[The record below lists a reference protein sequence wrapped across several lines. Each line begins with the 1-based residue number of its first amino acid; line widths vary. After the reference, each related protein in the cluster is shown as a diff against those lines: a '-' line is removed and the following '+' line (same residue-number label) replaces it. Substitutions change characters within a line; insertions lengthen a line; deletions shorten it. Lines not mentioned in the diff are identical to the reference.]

1 MNKIKTLLLFFISA
15 VLVFT
20 LASCNKKQKI
30 IGLYHQFGTYS
41 ERVQLNS
48 GKEISL
54 QGNDFRALAP
64 LTENLP
70 SLSVYRLLEDGSV
83 QQLDRGNFKDG
94 YRLTLGEKVDANGL
108 IDVTLTD
115 VQDKNIARTFKVVY
129 DKALFKASKTS
140 MYFQTYELNIGN
152 TKNPVLTPF
161 PFFRRIGER
170 VNFSDL
176 VKFSNI
182 YRYNLDKA
190 PEPEVIEKTLYAKNL
205 LALEEG
211 HDKKI
216 QTQDLIAKK
225 VIDSNFEHARYLV
238 KNKDKEV
245 ITYSY
250 QINFNSVLSENSEFT
265 AKYPDFKL
273 TTDVFVGGGQY
284 PLHKQT
290 FGWFDYLTT
299 AWMGWLLGN
308 TSIAGKFAIG
318 IIFTTIIVRILAWP
332 IYARTNVMS
341 ARMQKMT
348 PDLNKLERK
357 YQGRTDKASIQQK
370 QMETMRIYRKHKV
383 GFSSFLI
390 PFLQMPIFIGVYNT
404 INRVS
409 VEGGYYAYQVWDK
422 SFMGLNLGAGK
433 DLTNYLLA
441 FIVFCTMVLIQ
452 LISSYKTAKMR
463 EKDAR
468 TVVIDPKKDPKRNQ
482 RMMLIFGIIMAGV
495 MTWWSI
501 NDRGLAF
508 YWIVGN
514 LFSIGQTAFYKI
526 VSIKKENKP
535 QTEELL

>member
-20 LASCNKKQKI
+20 LAACNKKQKI
-30 IGLYHQFGTYS
+30 VGLYHQFGSYS
-41 ERVQLNS
+41 ERVELNS

-54 QGNDFRALAP
+54 AGNQFRAIAP
-64 LTENLP
+64 LVENLP
-70 SLSVYRLLEDGSV
+70 SISVYRLLEDGSV
-83 QQLDRGNFKDG
+83 KLLNRGNFQDG
-94 YRLTLGEKVDANGL
+94 YRLELGEKVDENGL
-108 IDVTLTD
+108 IEVTLTD
-115 VQDKNIARTFKVVY
+115 VQNKEIKRTFKVVY
-129 DKALFKASKTS
+129 NKTLFRAKKTS
-140 MYFQTYELNIGN
+140 LYFQTYELNIGN
-152 TKNPVLTPF
+152 QKNPVLAPF
-161 PFFRRIGER
+161 PFFRRMGER
-170 VNFSDL
+170 VHFTDL
-176 VKFSNI
+176 VKFGNL
-182 YRYNLDKA
+182 YRFNLENA
-190 PEPEVIEKTLYAKNL
+190 PEPELIDKNL
-205 LALEEG
+205 YSGSLLNLEEG

-216 QTQDLIAKK
+216 KTKDLIDKK
-225 VIDSNFEHARYLV
+225 VIDTNFEQARYLV

-245 ITYSY
+245 ITYNY
-250 QINFNSVLSENSEFT
+250 QINFKAALSENTQFNASF
-265 AKYPDFKL
+265 PDFNL
-273 TTDVFVGGGQY
+273 NVDIFVAGGQY

-290 FGWFDYLTT
+290 FGWFDYITT
-299 AWMGWLLGN
+299 AWMGWLLAN
-308 TSIAGKFAIG
+308 TSIAGKFAVG

-404 INRVS
+404 INRVT

-433 DLTNYLLA
+433 DFTNYMLA
-441 FIVFCTMVLIQ
+441 FVVFCTMVLIQ

-508 YWIVGN
+508 YWIIGN

-526 VSIKKENKP
+526 ISIKKENKP
-535 QTEELL
+535 QNEELL